1 MAGVSSLTE
10 VEQGASRQAV
20 GEVAGLEVIYLEC
33 HIDSDSISLTRAGA
47 HVHGAWGSG
56 MGSPNSQPPRVPW
69 APR

>member
-10 VEQGASRQAV
+10 VEQGASCQAA
-20 GEVAGLEVIYLEC
+20 GEVAGLEVIYLQC
-33 HIDSDSISLTRAGA
+33 HIGSDSISLPRAGA

-56 MGSPNSQPPRVPW
+56 MGSPNSQPPRMPW